1 MTPDRATSD
10 RASSP
15 RNAIGC
21 GPAVRLMAAG
31 MVTLSLAGCGSGSW
45 FGDSEPPPIPGERIS
60 VLRLERQLEPDPR
73 LADLRVELPAAT
85 TNPAWPQAGGN
96 PDHAMGNLALAPRIR
111 QVWTADIG
119 YGSSTETRLLAQPV
133 VAQGRVYTLDTEY
146 DLTAFDASTGK
157 QVWQTSVERENESG
171 GALGGGAA
179 FADNRLMVT
188 TGYGELLS
196 VDPATGAISWRTRV
210 PGPVRSA
217 PSIVNGRVFVITV
230 DNQLI
235 AYSANDGATLWT
247 HTGILE
253 TAGLLGAASPAVDGT
268 IVAAPYSSGE
278 LFALRAENG
287 RVAWS
292 DNLAAARRVGALSN
306 LADIR
311 GMPVIDRGLVLA
323 VSHSGRM
330 VAIDERTG
338 GRAWEQEIGGVDTP
352 AVAGDFIFVL
362 SNDNEVIAL
371 TRQAGRVR
379 WVAPLA
385 RYEDP
390 ADRQGPIIW
399 TGPTLAGGQLWLAN
413 STGELVALSP
423 EDGRE
428 TQRLD
433 LPGSTFIPPVVAD
446 GTLYV
451 LTDDGT
457 LAAYR

>member
-1 MTPDRATSD
+1 MTQSCAQ
-10 RASSP
+10 SP
-15 RNAIGC
+15 SR
-21 GPAVRLMAAG
+21 PAGRSVTRSLSARLLAAG

-45 FGDSEPPPIPGERIS
+45 FGDSEPPPLPGERIS

-73 LADLRVELPAAT
+73 LADLRVELPAPTA
-85 TNPAWPQAGGN
+85 NADWPQAGGN
-96 PDHAMGNLALAPRIR
+96 PDHAMGHLALAAQPR
-111 QVWTADIG
+111 QAWTADIG
-119 YGSSTETRLLAQPV
+119 SGSSSNTRLLAQPV
-133 VAQGRVYTLDTEY
+133 VAGGRVYTLNTDYE
-146 DLTAFDASTGK
+146 LTAFDTATGR
-157 QVWQTSVERENESG
+157 QVWQVSVERENESG

-179 FADNRLMVT
+179 FADNRLFVT

-196 VDPATGAISWRTRV
+196 VDPATGTIGWRTRV

-217 PSIVNGRVFVITV
+217 PSIANGRVFVITV

-292 DNLAAARRVGALSN
+292 DNLAAVRRVGALSN

-311 GMPVIDRGLVLA
+311 GMPVIDRGLVVA

-330 VAIDERTG
+330 VGIDERTG

-352 AVAGDFIFVL
+352 WVAGDFIFVL
-362 SNDNEVIAL
+362 TNDNEVIAL
-371 TRQAGRVR
+371 TRQSGRVR

-390 ADRQGPIIW
+390 DDRSGPIIW
-399 TGPTLAGGQLWLAN
+399 TGPVLAGGRLWLAN
-413 STGELVALSP
+413 SVGELVALSP

-428 TQRLD
+428 QQRFD
-433 LPGSTFIPPVVAD
+433 LPDGAFISPVVAG

-451 LTDDGT
+451 LTNDGT
-457 LAAYR
+457 LVAYR